1 MSLSWR
7 DFQLDAELEGRSL
20 TKTHLSLG
28 ADTDP
33 FSILDGNRRH
43 AAWAQWFAA
52 LFHQAG
58 YAGTVHLRRFHYRL
72 VSLEQPIPMVGSVTQ
87 NYAISPVWI
96 VPNIGRPRKGEKPG
110 DIRTNTYGNTDWCWQ
125 QLCKAGKWARH
136 LGLVDAELIEDNRS
150 PAAIVPDGDGGGSLN
165 PQFTLVDNDWET
177 LQENIKDGSVISTK
191 LSLPDC
197 PDLPRAMALGLR
209 SWVRRRSHHL
219 EIWIEKSSMNDIL
232 LPICRR
238 YGIVLQSLVGE
249 SSLTRTGDLM
259 RRIRANGEKP
269 TRIIYISDFDPA
281 GNSMPAAA
289 SRRIE
294 HQIRT
299 DEPDL
304 NLQLTHLALTRD
316 QVLTYALPTIP
327 IKESEARGDK
337 FRERQNTDGAV
348 ELDALEALHPGVLAQ
363 MVQEAIGPYLQADEN
378 WQEGLQELENELDDE
393 AEEFNEVIRASFD
406 ERLAP
411 HREAFDAAI
420 DKAQASYRQLR
431 AQLLEEL
438 QKWQEAAAAD
448 YAAAQ
453 AFAEEALPSA
463 DDWYVPDPEVI
474 DEDDPLLDVQR
485 DYIEQLD
492 RYRQHKG
499 INP

>member
-20 TKTHLSLG
+20 AKTHLSLV

-43 AAWAQWFAA
+43 AAWAQWFAD

-58 YAGTVHLRRFHYRL
+58 YTGTAHLRRFHYRL
-72 VSLEQPIPMVGSVTQ
+72 VSLEEPVPMVGSVDQ
-87 NYAISPVWI
+87 DYAISDVWI
-96 VPNIGRPRKGEKPG
+96 VPNIGRPKKGEKPG
-110 DIRTNTYGNTDWCWQ
+110 DIRPNTYGNTDWCWQ

-150 PAAIVPDGDGGGSLN
+150 PVAIVPPADGMGIVS
-165 PQFTLVDNDWET
+165 PEFTLTDDGWET
-177 LQENIKDGSVISTK
+177 LQDGIKDGSILSAK

-197 PDLPRAMALGLR
+197 PDIPTAMAHGINAW
-209 SWVRRRSHHL
+209 SKRRSHHL

-249 SSLTRTGDLM
+249 SSLTRTGDLL
-259 RRIRANGEKP
+259 RRIRSNGGKP
-269 TRIIYISDFDPA
+269 ARIIYVSDFDPA

-294 HQIRT
+294 HLVRSE
-299 DEPDL
+299 EPDL
-304 NLQLTHLALTRD
+304 QLQLTALALTRE
-316 QVLTYALPTIP
+316 QVAQFNLPTIP
-327 IKESEARGDK
+327 IKESEVRGNK

-348 ELDALEALHPGVLAQ
+348 ELDALEALHPGALAQ
-363 MVQEAIGPYLQADEN
+363 MVEGALAPYLQADED
-378 WQEGLQELENELDDE
+378 WQEELQDLEREMDDQ
-393 AEEFNEVIRASFD
+393 AEEINEEIRAAFAD
-406 ERLAP
+406 RLGP
-411 HREAFDAAI
+411 HQEAFDALI
-420 DKAQASYRQLR
+420 SRAQARYRRLRGQLN
-431 AQLLEEL
+431 ADL
-438 QKWQEAAAAD
+438 QAWLAAAATD
-448 YAAAQ
+448 YEAAE
-453 AFAEEALPSA
+453 AFAWEQLPSTE
-463 DDWYVPDPEVI
+463 DWPVPEPEVI
-474 DEDDPLLDVQR
+474 DEDDPLLDTDR

-499 INP
+499 IDP